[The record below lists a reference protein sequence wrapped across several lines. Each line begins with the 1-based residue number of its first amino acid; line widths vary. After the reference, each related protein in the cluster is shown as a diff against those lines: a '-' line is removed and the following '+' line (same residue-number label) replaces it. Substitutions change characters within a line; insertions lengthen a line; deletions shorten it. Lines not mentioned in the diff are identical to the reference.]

1 MKRAKL
7 FILLIF
13 TSILIGCAFTQ
24 EDYDLQ
30 EKRYE
35 RDRKMQEQQSQGT
48 AGWKW

>member
-1 MKRAKL
+1 MKEYNR
-7 FILLIF
+7 FILLVVMISF
-13 TSILIGCAFTQ
+13 VGCAFTQ

-35 RDRKMQEQQSQGT
+35 RDRKAQEQQSQGT